1 MNKPDLIVKD
11 ILLIPVL
18 ATKKR
23 ITEISKELKN
33 GQSQIVV
40 NSLFLTLVS
49 YIESMQKEIITYYLK
64 YCPEKIGISKKIDVR
79 VEIIDSGESFKVIEK
94 IISEYI
100 DSVPTWDRL
109 KMLID
114 VLGIQNLPKKIES
127 EIKYIS
133 DKRNELIH
141 KNLEVKR
148 KYGTAFNKN
157 NIKLEDFYC
166 SIKSYEK
173 FIDHIH
179 ANISHKY
186 SEYTK
191 IKALK
196 GLWYFMFDTPMC
208 ANFEDYWYIDNERDI
223 INGLKR
229 PKIET
234 GLSHSEMFMLELWR
248 SQVLGGN
255 KVSFLNLSSL
265 SPDTQTRVFMFLKL
279 SNDLFLYNPVKS
291 KA

>member
-18 ATKKR
+18 ATKRR
-23 ITEISKELKN
+23 ITEIGKELKN

-64 YCPEKIGISKKIDVR
+64 YHPEKIGISKKIDIR
-79 VEIIDSGESFKVIEK
+79 VETIASGESFEVIEK

-100 DSVPTWDRL
+100 DSIPTWDRL

-114 VLGIQNLPKKIES
+114 VLGIQKPPKQIES
-127 EIKYIS
+127 EIKNIS
-133 DKRNELIH
+133 DIRNELIH

-148 KYGTAFNKN
+148 KYGAASNRV
-157 NIKLEDFYC
+157 NIELEYFYD

-173 FIDHIH
+173 FINHIH
-179 ANISHKY
+179 ESISHKY

-191 IKALK
+191 INALK
-196 GLWYFMFDTPMC
+196 NLWHFMFNTPLC

-223 INGLKR
+223 ITGFKR
-229 PKIET
+229 PDIAN

-248 SQVLGGN
+248 SQVQGGY

-265 SPDTQTRVFMFLKL
+265 TPDTQSRVFMFLKL